1 MQIINAFLVGALLFL
16 LGVIAGASAVDVK
29 WKNALVK
36 EKHAQYNIST
46 GTWCLRS
53 IDDIATDG
61 IILGKARPEQKIS
74 E

>member
-1 MQIINAFLVGALLFL
+1 MQIINTFLVGMLLFL
-16 LGVIAGASAVDVK
+16 LGVIAGANAANFK
-29 WKNALVK
+29 WKNVLVK

-53 IDDIATDG
+53 LDDIATDG